1 MELKDI
7 RPDLAQVQAAGP
19 EQMVA
24 AAQEVVDV
32 AQNGVAQ
39 ALVGAPQPQAVN
51 GAPQPQVLNGS
62 PQALAGSPQSG
73 GVYLFI
79 NSAVG
84 NDVEAKS
91 RRARDPGPRR
101 SISWASPSVSQE
113 GGGDPN
119 EIQLATDTGAS
130 TEVKVEKL
138 G

>member
-1 MELKDI
+1 
-7 RPDLAQVQAAGP
+7 
-19 EQMVA
+19 MVA

-39 ALVGAPQPQAVN
+39 ALVGAPQPQALN
-51 GAPQPQVLNGS
+51 ALNGS
-62 PQALAGSPQSG
+62 PQALTGSPQSG